1 MAAVTPSTDLY
12 LLQCPIEIDNRNQI
26 NFTNAT
32 AQYNYFSGLNKL
44 VANDFTY
51 QRKDSTIRFGAHIDD
66 IRHYNYVMYR
76 NDNYS
81 NKWFYAFIEGMEYL
95 NDRTTLIKI
104 KTDVFQTWQFD
115 LTYKRCF
122 VEREHVNDDTVGLH
136 TLDENLPTGEPIV
149 NFFADYRPDSIT
161 VDNVEEHSRWV
172 AQVTEL
178 PELQSGTYGNTIFT
192 RIYNNIPQG
201 CYFLIFD
208 GIGHLDN
215 MIKYYD
221 KSGKKDAI
229 VAMFIAP
236 ARLCKNTD
244 VTYNTYN
251 LKEVGN
257 TKMGIMNSSFAE
269 TDMADFSIV
278 HVSSLD
284 GYVPKN
290 NKLYCFP
297 YSYMAISN
305 NAGTNVIYRYEDF
318 DNPMGLTFKVTGVLS
333 QGCSVK
339 MSPKKYKR
347 NDSYKNNFDYGI
359 NIAKYPVISWVSD
372 YYLNWQAQNGM
383 NQAVQAGTN
392 ILKDIGTVAGGLLA
406 MSNSNVPG
414 AGVASTIGGAADIV
428 SDVAT
433 AMQEQHMAQLLPDQ
447 AKGNTNCA
455 DLAYSSG
462 KICFSLS
469 QMTCR
474 SEYAKMLDGFFS
486 AYGYK
491 INEFKIPNITGRQ
504 NWNFVK
510 TKGSNIIANIPQ
522 EDLDEIKGMFNAGV
536 TIWHNTATFMD
547 YSQNNPI
554 V

>member
-136 TLDENLPTGEPIV
+136 TLDEGLSTGEPIV
-149 NFFADYRPDSIT
+149 NFYADYRPDSII
-161 VDNVEEHSRWV
+161 VDNVEEHSRYV

-178 PELQSGTYGNTIFT
+178 PELQNGTYGGTIFT

-201 CYFLIFD
+201 CYFLVFD

-236 ARLCKNTD
+236 ARLCKENEVSYD
-244 VTYNTYN
+244 TYN

-257 TKMGIMNSSFAE
+257 TKMGIMNSSFSE
-269 TDMADFSIV
+269 TDMGDFSIV

-305 NAGTNVIYRYEDF
+305 NAGTNIIYRYEDF

-347 NDSYKNNFDYGI
+347 NESYKNNFDYGI
-359 NIAKYPVISWVSD
+359 NISKYPIISWASD
-372 YYLNWQAQNGM
+372 YYLNWQAQNAKNNELHMQMGI
-383 NQAVQAGTN
+383 V
-392 ILKDIGTVAGGLLA
+392 
-406 MSNSNVPG
+406 SG
-414 AGVASTIGGAADIV
+414 AGSVLGGAVNVYGDNAGMGVTSMVHGAMDIEDAIV
-428 SDVAT
+428 DALH
-433 AMQEQHMAQLLPDQ
+433 EQHIAQLTPDQ
-447 AKGNTNCA
+447 ARGNVNCA

-474 SEYAKMLDGFFS
+474 SEYAKMIDSFFS
-486 AYGYK
+486 MFGYK
-491 INEFKIPNITGRQ
+491 VNEVKIPNITGRQ
-504 NWNFVK
+504 NWNFVR
-510 TKGSNIIANIPQ
+510 TNGANIIANIPQ
-522 EDLDEIKGMFNAGV
+522 EDLDEIKGMFNSGV

-554 V
+554 L